1 VSILE
6 EEVLAV
12 FDENHLKIGEQS
24 RDIIHR
30 QGLWHETFHCWIV
43 HLEKGVPYLYFQQR
57 SNVKKDFPNLFDIT
71 AAGHLLAHE
80 SVNDGIREVEEELG
94 LNISMEELQSI
105 GMIKDT
111 ILQGEFIDNEFAHT
125 FLLIAEKF
133 QLAFHLQKDEVSG
146 IFTSPLSEVV
156 RLYDKKVDRI
166 SLQCIT
172 SYNKEVSQIG
182 VTLKDFVPHG
192 IRYMKE
198 VLNSIQEKGEVI

>member
-105 GMIKDT
+105 GIIKDT
-111 ILQGEFIDNEFAHT
+111 ILHGEFIDNEFAHT

-133 QLAFHLQKDEVSG
+133 KLAFHLQKDEVSG

>member
-1 VSILE
+1 MSILE

-43 HLEKGVPYLYFQQR
+43 HLEEGVPYLYFQQR

-105 GMIKDT
+105 GIIKDT
-111 ILQGEFIDNEFAHT
+111 ILQGGFIDNEFAHT

-192 IRYMKE
+192 IGYMKE

>member
-1 VSILE
+1 MSILE

-80 SVNDGIREVEEELG
+80 SINDGIREVEEELG
-94 LNISMEELQSI
+94 LNISMDELQSI
-105 GMIKDT
+105 GIIKDA

-133 QLAFHLQKDEVSG
+133 KLAFHLQKDEVSG

-172 SYNKEVSQIG
+172 SNNKEVSQIG

-198 VLNSIQEKGEVI
+198 VLNSIQQKGEVI

>member
-1 VSILE
+1 MSILE
-6 EEVLAV
+6 EEMLAV

-43 HLEKGVPYLYFQQR
+43 HLEEGIPYLYFQQR

-94 LNISMEELQSI
+94 LTISMEELQPI

-125 FLLIAEKF
+125 LLLIAEKF
-133 QLAFHLQKDEVSG
+133 NIAFHLQKDEVSG

-198 VLNSIQEKGEVI
+198 VLNSIQEKGEEI

>member
-1 VSILE
+1 MSILE

-43 HLEKGVPYLYFQQR
+43 HLEEGVPYLYFQQR

-94 LNISMEELQSI
+94 LNISMEELLSI
-105 GMIKDT
+105 GVIKDT

-133 QLAFHLQKDEVSG
+133 QLSFHLQKDEVSG

>member
-1 VSILE
+1 ME

-80 SVNDGIREVEEELG
+80 SINDGIREVEEELG
-94 LNISMEELQSI
+94 LNISMDELQSI
-105 GMIKDT
+105 GIIKDA

-133 QLAFHLQKDEVSG
+133 KLAFHLQKDEVSG

-172 SYNKEVSQIG
+172 SNNKEVSQIG

-198 VLNSIQEKGEVI
+198 VLNSIQQKGEVI

>member
-1 VSILE
+1 MSILE

-43 HLEKGVPYLYFQQR
+43 HLEEGVPYIYFQQR

-94 LNISMEELQSI
+94 LTINMEELQPI

-133 QLAFHLQKDEVSG
+133 KLTFHLQKDEVSG

-166 SLQCIT
+166 SLRCIT

-192 IRYMKE
+192 IPYMKE